1 MSDPN
6 RPRIELHRE
15 PVDVALQ
22 AAAALAL
29 LFSGIILLNAW
40 PRLPDSV
47 PVHFGANGTPD
58 GWGSKRALL
67 LLPGL
72 GLAIVVLLTLLER
85 VPHVHNYPWPI
96 TPENARRQYLNSSR
110 MLAAIKAV
118 VAWVL
123 AVGFW
128 RSCAVAEG
136 QAAGLGGWFLPA
148 SLLAIF
154 GTVAFFLVRGFR
166 AR

>member
-1 MSDPN
+1 MSDPD
-6 RPRIELHRE
+6 RPRIALECDSI
-15 PVDVALQ
+15 DVVLQ

-29 LFSGIILLNAW
+29 LLSGILVVTAW

-58 GWGSKRALL
+58 AWGSKRGLL

-72 GLAIVVLLTLLER
+72 GLAIVVVLTLFER
-85 VPHVHNYPWPI
+85 VPHIHNYPWPI
-96 TPENARRQYLNSSR
+96 TPENARRQYLNSRR
-110 MLAAIKAV
+110 MLTTLKAV

-123 AVGFW
+123 AIGFW

-136 QAAGLGGWFLPA
+136 QAAGLGGWFLPV

-154 GTVAFFLVRGFR
+154 GTVAFFLVQG
-166 AR
+166 ARTR